1 MSFYSDFAPYYEQVF
16 PYRED
21 VYGFLKGYAGEK
33 GCSVLDAGCG
43 PGHYCGRFF
52 QDGYRVTGIDLD
64 AMMIEAAEAAYQ
76 GAMFM
81 CMDIAL
87 IGSLQGTFDLVYS
100 IGNVLSHLPQNRLP
114 GFLHDIH
121 ASLEKG
127 GYWIAQVVN
136 WDFLVTLDEYSF
148 PVKHIGSGETS
159 FYRAYS
165 SISSSN
171 VIFEVKL
178 VSGGSTVFQES
189 SGLYPVTSE
198 QYVQLHENAGLSL
211 KGIYAG
217 YDKTSFR
224 KDRNSGLV
232 MIFSKR

>member
-16 PYRED
+16 PFREE
-21 VYGFLKGYAGEK
+21 VYGFLREYAGVK
-33 GCSVLDAGCG
+33 GGTILDAGCG

-52 QDGYRVTGIDLD
+52 QDGYQVTGIDLD
-64 AMMIEAAEAAYQ
+64 GRMIEAAAAAYS
-76 GAMFM
+76 GAMFR

-87 IGSLQGTFDLVYS
+87 IGSLQGSFDLVYS

-121 ASLEKG
+121 ASLERG
-127 GYWIAQVVN
+127 GYWIVQVVN

-159 FYRAYS
+159 FYRSYS

-178 VSGGSTVFQES
+178 VSGGTTVFQES
-189 SGLYPVTSE
+189 SELYPVTSE
-198 QYVQLHENAGLSL
+198 QYVQLHETAGFSL
-211 KGIYAG
+211 AGIYAG
-217 YDKTSFR
+217 YDKAAFR

-232 MIFSKR
+232 MIFSKS